1 MGRYLRVALAV
12 VAIGAAALLR
22 PLIASPRENAA
33 AAGARDVL
41 VVARDMTY
49 YVDGGATP
57 NPSLQFKPGELITLT
72 FRNED
77 AGMEHD
83 FGIPA
88 WGHEAPRRQGAGRH
102 CVSGARKLHERRL
115 RLYSALRNDERK
127 GARRVTGEMGTAV
140 RLP

>member
-12 VAIGAAALLR
+12 VAIGAAALLL
-22 PLIASPRENAA
+22 PLIASTRENAA

-57 NPSLQFKPGELITLT
+57 NPSLRFKPGELITLT

-88 WGHEAPRRQGAGRH
+88 WGVATKRLAGKGQD
-102 CVSGARKLHERRL
+102 VIAFQVPANSTSGAYACTPHSEMM
-115 RLYSALRNDERK
+115 N
-127 GARRVTGEMGTAV
+127 GRVLVE
-140 RLP
+140 